1 MNSAI
6 FHDQHERIWVDDFG
20 PFVFAKVTKLAA
32 SHEMK
37 SANIKTVEAIRQQ
50 VKKFKFVY
58 FILDTSETEDLTAGK
73 LTDYCTDC
81 LSDQFKVGLE
91 YVAFLTPK
99 NSSAAST
106 LHAALRSLP
115 LRGAI
120 GMHESFERA
129 LHHTTC
135 LWQDRMGR
143 SGL

>member
-6 FHDQHERIWVDDFG
+6 FHDKHERIWIDDFG

-32 SHEMK
+32 SDEMK
-37 SANIKTVEAIRQQ
+37 TANMKTVEAIRHQ

-58 FILDTSETEDLTAGK
+58 FILDTTETEDFTAAK
-73 LTDYCTDC
+73 LADFYTHRLAD
-81 LSDQFKVGLE
+81 LFKVGLE

-99 NSSAAST
+99 SSTSANT

-115 LRGAI
+115 LRGPI

-143 SGL
+143 SVI